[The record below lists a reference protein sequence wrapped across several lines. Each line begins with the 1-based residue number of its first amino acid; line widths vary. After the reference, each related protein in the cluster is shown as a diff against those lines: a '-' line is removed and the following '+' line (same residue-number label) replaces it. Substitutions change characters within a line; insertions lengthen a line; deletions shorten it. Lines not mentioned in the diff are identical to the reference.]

1 MTIVLLHM
9 SFQENS
15 SSLDLKWLLSAI
27 ATRIESNGQ
36 DKNYVIDIM
45 PSLRY
50 FYKVSGLVND
60 CSTPLQEFETK
71 VGQGDKTP
79 VLKFCLHCCK
89 MIWLSSRM

>member
-1 MTIVLLHM
+1 M
-9 SFQENS
+9 S
-15 SSLDLKWLLSAI
+15 SSLDLKWLLNAI

-60 CSTPLQEFETK
+60 CSTPLQDFETK

-79 VLKFCLHCCK
+79 LF
-89 MIWLSSRM
+89 